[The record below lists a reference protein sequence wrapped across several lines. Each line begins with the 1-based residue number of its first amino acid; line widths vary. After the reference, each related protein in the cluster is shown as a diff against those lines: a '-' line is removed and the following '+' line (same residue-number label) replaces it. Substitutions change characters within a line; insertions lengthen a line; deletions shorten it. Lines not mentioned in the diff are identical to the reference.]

1 MRVRPPNG
9 TRRIKTVSFFM
20 EKPFL
25 WKKKTA
31 GRNKST
37 IMQVLAVSRQ
47 VVSLEYLVW
56 SRGGKLA
63 STRNG
68 HRPALLPGTPGRPFE
83 TLFPPGSLKL
93 PNAYIL
99 RPPALSRRPPL
110 CLNAGIQAGRRPNR
124 RQIHCMQ
131 TASSDEIS
139 CRNRFLLSQ
148 KWELGS

>member
-1 MRVRPPNG
+1 
-9 TRRIKTVSFFM
+9 
-20 EKPFL
+20 
-25 WKKKTA
+25 
-31 GRNKST
+31 
-37 IMQVLAVSRQ
+37 LA
-47 VVSLEYLVW
+47 LYLVW
-56 SRGGKLA
+56 LRGGKLA

-139 CRNRFLLSQ
+139 CRNRFFPSQ
-148 KWELGS
+148 KWELGLKMSWIGRASSDEISYRNLFFPSQK